1 MKHIQLIA
9 KAGFA
14 AAVLALAG
22 AASAQVTASKAITV
36 SATLTSQCR
45 VASSSSGAITLP
57 FGTYVAFSAS
67 PVAATQQTVNFE
79 CTRGLTGT
87 PSFAWDT
94 TNGAANG
101 DGVIAGLRYSLT
113 AATGTA
119 TAGTAPALATAGD
132 IGTPSSRPVTI
143 DGSMP
148 AGQAGT
154 DSTGAQTVSRTL
166 TVTF

>member
-1 MKHIQLIA
+1 MKSARLIA
-9 KAGFA
+9 KAGLVA
-14 AAVLALAG
+14 ALFALAG
-22 AASAQVTASKAITV
+22 AASAQVTASKGISVT
-36 SATLTSQCR
+36 ATLTSQCR
-45 VASSSSGAITLP
+45 VASASSGAVTLP

-67 PVAATQQTVNFE
+67 AVNATQQTVNFE
-79 CTRGLTGT
+79 CTRGLSGT

-94 TNGAANG
+94 SAGSANG
-101 DGVIAGLRYSLT
+101 DGVLAGLRYSLT

-119 TAGTAPALATAGD
+119 TAGTAPALATPGD
-132 IGTPSSRPVTI
+132 IGTPSSRPITI

-154 DSTGAQTVSRTL
+154 DASGQQSATRTL